1 MAPNSLVKVTRI
13 SKQYLP
19 LGWPDGG
26 LQAEDHDGK
35 WEGELSAS
43 SDPCRS
49 FVPWVGT
56 SIWPST

>member
-1 MAPNSLVKVTRI
+1 MAPNSSVKVTRI
-13 SKQYLP
+13 SKQYLA

-26 LQAEDHDGK
+26 LQAGDHDGE

-43 SDPCRS
+43 SDPRRS
-49 FVPWVGT
+49 FAPWVGT